1 MTNDNECQPDLSENE
16 EENSKSSNNDI
27 NDNLSELSLS
37 SSPELD
43 LQEKEIQN
51 DDISSDVHDQV
62 NEILHINE
70 NKKEDDLTQFIIKA
84 KEQNYNCLDLS
95 KKNIIEFPQTLL
107 EFPSLQYLYLEGNEI
122 TQLPDDLFLRL
133 PNLKWIDLRNN
144 KITQIPSLGLDK
156 NHSLRYLLLSGNLIR
171 TLPVQLGKVKGLSAL
186 NLDGN
191 PLVHPPLEIVKQ
203 GIKAIQ
209 QYLRNEHIRHSK
221 YDSDDENYDDD
232 EEQQTDIIQ
241 DVWASSDDDN
251 DDQQRRISRSPK
263 PSTIL
268 SRPSLILLRKSKSE
282 ASYYKSATANP
293 LTTHLQSCI
302 HHQRVSYS
310 EMRIHHPSPSCRQRA
325 KSDIKLPRVKIKK
338 NNQPTKIISNDPVGD
353 TYAARAREEQRL
365 IRMKHHNIKIN
376 EELQKVKSKE
386 LLYDWKENYR
396 SNQQKLHRK
405 RLIKG
410 KDYQEAVVQAPFGI
424 DPHYISVMDK
434 DQQEMIEKAIRYE
447 SRRNRSPESA
457 MREEEERRIR
467 DRQVQDR
474 IREITGKILKRRGE
488 VRGNAYEEKRQ
499 AELELR
505 ELRKLESEVKQRRT
519 QIDNRF
525 KAYTGDVKA
534 RKKL

>member
-1 MTNDNECQPDLSENE
+1 MTNDNEFQPDLSENE

-27 NDNLSELSLS
+27 DDNLSELSLS

-268 SRPSLILLRKSKSE
+268 SRPSLILLRKSK
-282 ASYYKSATANP
+282 
-293 LTTHLQSCI
+293 
-302 HHQRVSYS
+302 
-310 EMRIHHPSPSCRQRA
+310 
-325 KSDIKLPRVKIKK
+325 KIKK

-376 EELQKVKSKE
+376 EELQKVKTKE

-499 AELELR
+499 AEFELR